1 MDAGFSE
8 SFRWALDNGV
18 ADVILSYDIACKYS
32 VNFLKR
38 VKTNPN
44 PLLPDEIDKHI
55 RITWLIGK
63 FHLGGHKEECSKK
76 YSFNYNKNV
85 GRMSGELVET
95 IWATFNA
102 LKPQTREMGPGPRR
116 EVLTDAMNFWN
127 KMKEG
132 RLSTCRVSLIGPPPS
147 HIYNTPT
154 PRPHHAPGSIRRLGT
169 SSQQLDQQRPLLLSV
184 VWIVVACAD
193 NWRS

>member
-1 MDAGFSE
+1 MDAGFAE
-8 SFRWALDNGV
+8 TFQWALDNGL

-38 VKTNPN
+38 VKTSPDQ
-44 PLLPDEIDKHI
+44 LLPEDIDKHI

-63 FHLGGHKEECSKK
+63 FHLGGHKEECAKM

-116 EVLTDAMNFWN
+116 EMLTDAMNFWN

-132 RLSTCRVSLIGPPPS
+132 RLSTCMLCFRVIGLCLGADRRIRRGS
-147 HIYNTPT
+147 EFWEGLLYLGRN
-154 PRPHHAPGSIRRLGT
+154 PHPAVGSIFA
-169 SSQQLDQQRPLLLSV
+169 PLYSP
-184 VWIVVACAD
+184 
-193 NWRS
+193 